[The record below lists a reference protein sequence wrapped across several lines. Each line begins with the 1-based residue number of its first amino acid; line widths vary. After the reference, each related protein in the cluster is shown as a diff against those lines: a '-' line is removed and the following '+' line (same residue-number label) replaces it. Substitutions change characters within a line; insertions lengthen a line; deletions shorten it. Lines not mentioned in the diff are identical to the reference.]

1 MLVYMT
7 CLVSDPTFILV
18 VQGMDAES
26 YSLHTF
32 EALLTQS
39 MENIGKTLMKYSDRY
54 ICTNESHEH
63 DMAAPV
69 VILLS

>member
-1 MLVYMT
+1 MLFKNSIFVNFMT
-7 CLVSDPTFILV
+7 PAFLHV

-39 MENIGKTLMKYSDRY
+39 MENIGKTLMRYSNSYTVYALIKVMNMIWQHQR
-54 ICTNESHEH
+54 
-63 DMAAPV
+63 
-69 VILLS
+69 

>member
-39 MENIGKTLMKYSDRY
+39 MENIGKTLMKYSDNC
-54 ICTNESHEH
+54 ICKY
-63 DMAAPV
+63 
-69 VILLS
+69 

>member
-1 MLVYMT
+1 MLVSVT
-7 CLVSDPTFILV
+7 CLVYEPCIILV

-39 MENIGKTLMKYSDRY
+39 MENIGKTLMKYSDSY
-54 ICTNESHEH
+54 ICTN
-63 DMAAPV
+63 
-69 VILLS
+69 

>member
-1 MLVYMT
+1 MLVSVT
-7 CLVSDPTFILV
+7 CFLLCFLHLLLV

-39 MENIGKTLMKYSDRY
+39 MENIGKTLMRYSNSY
-54 ICTNESHEH
+54 MCTN
-63 DMAAPV
+63 
-69 VILLS
+69 